1 MPPKMDPNEVK
12 IVYVRV
18 TGGEVPGASSLA
30 PKVGPLGM
38 SPKKVGDD
46 LVKATNTDWKGLRVT
61 CKLLVQNRQ
70 AKVEVVP
77 SAASLIIKALKEPPR
92 DRKKV
97 KNIVHSGNVPME
109 EIYKIARVMR
119 PRSLAKKFEGT
130 VLEILGTAQSV
141 GCTVEGEDPHDL
153 IDQIH
158 DGEFVCPEA

>member
-1 MPPKMDPNEVK
+1 
-12 IVYVRV
+12 
-18 TGGEVPGASSLA
+18 
-30 PKVGPLGM
+30 M

-46 LVKATNTDWKGLRVT
+46 IVKATSGDWKGLRVT

-77 SAASLIIKALKEPPR
+77 SAAALVIKALKEPSR

-97 KNIVHSGNVPME
+97 KNIVHSGNVPLE
-109 EIYKIARVMR
+109 EIYKIARIMR
-119 PRSLAKKFEGT
+119 PRSLSKKFEGT

-141 GCTVEGEDPHDL
+141 GCQVEGEDPHDI

-158 DGEFVCPEA
+158 GGDLTVPDE

>member
-1 MPPKMDPNEVK
+1 MPPKMDPNEIK
-12 IVYVRV
+12 LVYVRV

-30 PKVGPLGM
+30 PKVGPLGL

-46 LVKATNTDWKGLRVT
+46 IAKATGDWKGLRIT
-61 CKLLVQNRQ
+61 AKLLVQNRQ

-77 SAASLIIKALKEPPR
+77 SAAALIIKALKEPPR
-92 DRKKV
+92 DRKMV
-97 KNIVHSGNVPME
+97 KNIVHSGNVSLE
-109 EIYKIARVMR
+109 EIYRIARIMQ

-130 VLEILGTAQSV
+130 VLEMLGTAQSV

-158 DGEFVCPEA
+158 DGELTTPEA